1 MFSKDDYVVYGL
13 HGVCRVKEIKTL
25 DIQGVQKERE
35 YYILV
40 PVEEKMKLYV
50 PVDAANKK
58 IRNVIS
64 KQEAESLIYE
74 MHKIEPL
81 IVDDDKYAEKAYEN
95 CMKRLDC
102 TEWIRLIKCIYQ
114 NEQNRMNAGKK
125 VTVRDEKYMK
135 LAENALYGE
144 LGIALGIP
152 KNQVL
157 DYIFKEKSKGY

>member
-1 MFSKDDYVVYGL
+1 M
-13 HGVCRVKEIKTL
+13 
-25 DIQGVQKERE
+25 
-35 YYILV
+35 
-40 PVEEKMKLYV
+40 LYMV
-50 PVDAANKK
+50 
-58 IRNVIS
+58 
-64 KQEAESLIYE
+64 
-74 MHKIEPL
+74 
-81 IVDDDKYAEKAYEN
+81 
-95 CMKRLDC
+95 C